1 MSRKKN
7 KSKTNKITTSKNTVP
22 EILYKY
28 VPLESVEPI
37 LTNSS
42 LKFTNPLEFND
53 PFDCNMPSFD
63 IDLVDYKK
71 LMSEEIS
78 KAIGIDPRN
87 KEFSQILASSASEFK
102 NLREDILKDA
112 KSMLSDWDTLISNY
126 RILSLTTTPNNILMW
141 SHYAKD
147 HRGVV
152 LGFKAN
158 SSFGEAGKVNYDKG
172 KILLGRFLD
181 NMSRVLIQSVMKGDN
196 NDSLTDFAGTK
207 TVDVLFN
214 YFFLKKEEWSY
225 ENEYRVL
232 LPANYDKIINH
243 NSMDLVEFD
252 KNDLQSVIFG
262 VATPDE
268 TIEEITAL
276 VQDKYKH
283 VSIQK
288 AYKDG
293 WDLKI

>member
-1 MSRKKN
+1 VSRKKN
-7 KSKTNKITTSKNTVP
+7 KSNKNKITTSIKTIP

-63 IDLVDYKK
+63 IGLVDYKK
-71 LMSEEIS
+71 LMSEEMS
-78 KAIGIDPRN
+78 KALGIDPRS
-87 KEFSQILASSASEFK
+87 KEFNQIIASSASEFK
-102 NLREDILKDA
+102 NLREHIQKDA
-112 KSMLSDWDTLISNY
+112 KLMLSDWDTLISDY

-147 HRGVV
+147 HKGVV

-172 KILLGRFLD
+172 KVLLGKFLES
-181 NMSRVLIQSVMKGDN
+181 MSRVLIQSVMKGDN
-196 NDSLTDFAGTK
+196 SDSLTDFAGTK
-207 TVDVLFN
+207 TVNVLFN

-232 LPANYDKIINH
+232 LPANNDKIINH
-243 NSMDLVEFD
+243 NSMDLVQFHN
-252 KNDLQSVIFG
+252 NDLKSVTFG

-268 TIEEITAL
+268 TIEEITGL
-276 VQDKYKH
+276 VLDKYKH
-283 VSIQK
+283 VSIHK

>member
-7 KSKTNKITTSKNTVP
+7 KSNKNKITTSIKTIP

-63 IDLVDYKK
+63 IGLVDYKK
-71 LMSEEIS
+71 LMSEEMS
-78 KAIGIDPRN
+78 KALGIDPRS
-87 KEFSQILASSASEFK
+87 KEFNQIIASSASEFK
-102 NLREDILKDA
+102 NLREHIQKDA
-112 KSMLSDWDTLISNY
+112 KLMLSDWDTLISDY

-147 HRGVV
+147 HKGVV

-172 KILLGRFLD
+172 KVLLGKFLES
-181 NMSRVLIQSVMKGDN
+181 MSRVLIQSVMKGDN
-196 NDSLTDFAGTK
+196 SDSLTDFAGTK
-207 TVDVLFN
+207 TVNVLFN

-232 LPANYDKIINH
+232 LPANNDKIINH
-243 NSMDLVEFD
+243 NSMDLVQFHN
-252 KNDLQSVIFG
+252 NDLKSVTFG

-268 TIEEITAL
+268 TIEEITGL
-276 VQDKYKH
+276 VLDKYKH
-283 VSIQK
+283 VSIHK